1 MDTVWR
7 RLADGVAGVHYAY
20 MAYLLAGGF
29 IAWRWPKTIWA
40 HGVAALWAI
49 LIVTTKVPCPLTAL
63 QNHLRESAGQQPLSN
78 SFINLYIRG
87 TFYPA
92 DKQAVAQAA
101 TAVIV
106 IASWVGFARRRHRSF
121 AYRPKV
127 GMIVTVHR
135 CYCNSDARY
144 ARHRAGYYV

>member
-1 MDTVWR
+1 VDTLWR

-20 MAYLLAGGF
+20 MAYLLVGGF
-29 IAWRWPKTIWA
+29 IAWRWPKTIWV

-63 QNHLRESAGQQPLSN
+63 QNHVRESGGQRPLSN

-92 DKQAVAQAA
+92 DKQTVAQAA
-101 TAVIV
+101 TAVVV
-106 IASWVGFARRRHRSF
+106 IASWVRFSRLQRRRH
-121 AYRPKV
+121 PEPQHV
-127 GMIVTVHR
+127 GA
-135 CYCNSDARY
+135 SQF
-144 ARHRAGYYV
+144 